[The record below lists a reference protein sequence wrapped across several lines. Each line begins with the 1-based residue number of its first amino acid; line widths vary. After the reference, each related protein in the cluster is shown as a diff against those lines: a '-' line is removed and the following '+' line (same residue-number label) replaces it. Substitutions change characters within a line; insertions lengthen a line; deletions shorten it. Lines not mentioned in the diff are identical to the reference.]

1 MHVYAH
7 TSVAHTLLT
16 HPHPLPTHSFLSSQ
30 LHEIDEGLQ
39 KLNLAAR
46 VLEDL
51 VEEMVEGTSSAAKEE
66 AAEGK

>member
-1 MHVYAH
+1 
-7 TSVAHTLLT
+7 
-16 HPHPLPTHSFLSSQ
+16 
-30 LHEIDEGLQ
+30 LQ